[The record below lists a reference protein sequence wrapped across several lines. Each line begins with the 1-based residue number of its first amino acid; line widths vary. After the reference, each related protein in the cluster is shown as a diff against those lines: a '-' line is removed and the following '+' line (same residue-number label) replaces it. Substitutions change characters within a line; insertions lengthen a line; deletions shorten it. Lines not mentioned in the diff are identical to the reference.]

1 MTCPP
6 EFRKYEV
13 SEPDKSPF
21 MTSKNS
27 NSSRAPRAT
36 LAQRAIAAAVI
47 KLRDRQAAMLEDLK
61 TLDPEVAKLAIEAL
75 GTATG
80 AAAWLMKPALGLDG
94 KIPVKVLRT
103 RGGRKQV
110 MQLLVRIDYNVLS

>member
-1 MTCPP
+1 MPA
-6 EFRKYEV
+6 
-13 SEPDKSPF
+13 
-21 MTSKNS
+21 KNP

-36 LAQRAIAAAVI
+36 PAQRAIAAAAT
-47 KLRDRQAAMLEDLK
+47 KLRHRQAAMLEDLK

-80 AAAWLMKPALGLDG
+80 AAAWLIEPALGLNG

>member
-1 MTCPP
+1 MESLTCPP
-6 EFRKYEV
+6 EFRNYEM

-21 MTSKNS
+21 MTSNIS

-36 LAQRAIAAAVI
+36 PAQRAIAAAVT

-80 AAAWLMKPALGLDG
+80 AAAWLIEPALGLDG
-94 KIPVKVLRT
+94 KF
-103 RGGRKQV
+103 Q
-110 MQLLVRIDYNVLS
+110 

>member
-1 MTCPP
+1 MPA
-6 EFRKYEV
+6 
-13 SEPDKSPF
+13 
-21 MTSKNS
+21 KNP

-36 LAQRAIAAAVI
+36 PAQRAIAAAMI
-47 KLRDRQAAMLEDLK
+47 KFRDRQAAMLEDLT

-80 AAAWLMKPALGLDG
+80 AAAWLIEPALGLDG

-110 MQLLVRIDYNVLS
+110 MQLLGRIDFNVLS

>member
-1 MTCPP
+1 MPA
-6 EFRKYEV
+6 
-13 SEPDKSPF
+13 
-21 MTSKNS
+21 KNP

-36 LAQRAIAAAVI
+36 PAQRAIAAAVT
-47 KLRDRQAAMLEDLK
+47 KLGDRQAAMLDDLK

-80 AAAWLMKPALGLDG
+80 ALAWLIEPALGLDG

-110 MQLLVRIDYNVLS
+110 MQLLVRSDYNVLS

>member
-1 MTCPP
+1 
-6 EFRKYEV
+6 
-13 SEPDKSPF
+13 
-21 MTSKNS
+21 
-27 NSSRAPRAT
+27 
-36 LAQRAIAAAVI
+36 
-47 KLRDRQAAMLEDLK
+47 MLEDLK

-75 GTATG
+75 GTAAG
-80 AAAWLMKPALGLDG
+80 AVAWLVEPALGLDG